1 MYLKQNKVNGRTH
14 LVIAHGYRD
23 PKTKMVRTKTIR
35 SLGYLDELE
44 KEYPDPVGHFKRV
57 VAEMNARE
65 TQEKSAQIIRIDP
78 DARLSGASRRNIGY
92 AALSHI
98 YHTLGLDVLF
108 SNNSR
113 KLKAEFNVNNIMKTE
128 VYSRVLFP
136 GSKKKTYDNRG
147 VFFENTGYALE
158 DVYRCLSH
166 VNTLG
171 DVIQRHIHTKVKE
184 YYGRNTDLV
193 YYDVTNYY
201 FEIDPVSSTGQAQD
215 ELRKKGVSKEHR
227 PDPIVQMGL
236 FMDTAGVPV
245 SYRLFPGNTN
255 DCETMY
261 PYFSQVK
268 RDFDDIGRVI
278 IVADKGLNT
287 SANIVKTTLN
297 RDGYV
302 FSQKVRGANGEL
314 QQYVLDENGY
324 TWISDD
330 YKIKSRIHPRIVYVT
345 DVHGKQKEVR
355 LDEKQIVFYSRDY
368 DKKAKADRAAV
379 VAKALDLVSDPSK
392 YNKATSYG
400 AAKYVKNIEYD
411 PKTGEILTSKHKPL
425 FNEQKLK
432 DDEKWDG
439 YYAIVTSELDK
450 TDGEVIDIYRGLWK
464 IEESFKVTKSEFETR
479 PVYLSRKDRIQ
490 AHFLI
495 CFIALVIARLL
506 ENLLDGQFSV
516 GQIAESLRNVS
527 CSPIEENWYL
537 LDYADE
543 VTSAIKEKL
552 GIDFSRK
559 YLQLGDIRKILA
571 QTKKT

>member
-57 VAEMNARE
+57 VSEMNARE
-65 TQEKSAQIIRIDP
+65 AQEKSAQIIRIDP

-98 YHTLGLDVLF
+98 YHTLGLDVFF

-147 VFFENTGYALE
+147 VFFENTDYALE

-166 VNTLG
+166 VNTLN
-171 DVIQRHIHTKVKE
+171 DVIQRHIHAKVKE
-184 YYGRNTDLV
+184 HYGRDTDLV

-261 PYFSQVK
+261 PYLNEVK
-268 RDFDDIGRVI
+268 RCFDDIGRVI
-278 IVADKGLNT
+278 VVADKGLNT
-287 SANIVKTTLN
+287 SPNIVKNTLN
-297 RDGYV
+297 GDGYV
-302 FSQKVRGANGEL
+302 FSQKVRGANAVL
-314 QQYVLDENGY
+314 Q
-324 TWISDD
+324 T
-330 YKIKSRIHPRIVYVT
+330 
-345 DVHGKQKEVR
+345 
-355 LDEKQIVFYSRDY
+355 
-368 DKKAKADRAAV
+368 
-379 VAKALDLVSDPSK
+379 
-392 YNKATSYG
+392 
-400 AAKYVKNIEYD
+400 
-411 PKTGEILTSKHKPL
+411 
-425 FNEQKLK
+425 
-432 DDEKWDG
+432 
-439 YYAIVTSELDK
+439 
-450 TDGEVIDIYRGLWK
+450 
-464 IEESFKVTKSEFETR
+464 
-479 PVYLSRKDRIQ
+479 
-490 AHFLI
+490 
-495 CFIALVIARLL
+495 
-506 ENLLDGQFSV
+506 
-516 GQIAESLRNVS
+516 
-527 CSPIEENWYL
+527 
-537 LDYADE
+537 
-543 VTSAIKEKL
+543 
-552 GIDFSRK
+552 
-559 YLQLGDIRKILA
+559 
-571 QTKKT
+571 